1 METFLTFEL
10 SIFMSKVAA
19 EETEDGDEAQ
29 IAVIWDFEIIAGM
42 AAAGCVVRP
51 VEKTAD
57 DLVEMPRLAFK
68 EVTCNCTEFPRVGNV
83 IITTTQKEDT
93 ITELMESC
101 DLDSDISSESSVE
114 SEEGEDVEEENDLEK
129 ASEANENGGSSGC
142 SEKSKDLDLFT
153 EVTRLK
159 GSSYHP
165 HFQQY
170 LKRCKELLLKNER
183 PAVRL
188 HFEPANKRDENAIVV
203 QAELVQATGGK
214 EWQPIGYVPGP
225 KVPKVTLA
233 IRNNDIQMVTL
244 KNVFYQYMPTIQ
256 QFRYFPSIT
265 ATKLGKWPRN
275 KQDYKYNEKI

>member
-10 SIFMSKVAA
+10 SIFVSKVAA
-19 EETEDGDEAQ
+19 EETEDGDEAR

-93 ITELMESC
+93 ITITELMESC
-101 DLDSDISSESSVE
+101 DLDSDISSES
-114 SEEGEDVEEENDLEK
+114 EEGEDVEEENDLKK
-129 ASEANENGGSSGC
+129 ASEANEKGGASGC

-170 LKRCKELLLKNER
+170 LKRCKELLQQQQQ
-183 PAVRL
+183 
-188 HFEPANKRDENAIVV
+188 
-203 QAELVQATGGK
+203 QALFA
-214 EWQPIGYVPGP
+214 
-225 KVPKVTLA
+225 
-233 IRNNDIQMVTL
+233 
-244 KNVFYQYMPTIQ
+244 
-256 QFRYFPSIT
+256 
-265 ATKLGKWPRN
+265 
-275 KQDYKYNEKI
+275 